1 MHAQDFNW
9 DLGPALAGFLAESAG
24 CLSETEHRTLESLI
38 VSTANASSTN
48 AQKQNALNT
57 LSICLLRP
65 CLTMSM
71 VAWFRPLI
79 LDLVG
84 RWKSLIV
91 ISTCPHHRED
101 PSDED
106 NHSNLEQSAAEQM
119 AFAFGRMLPIAPQI
133 EPYVLFVSMIGI
145 ESHLTF
151 IRHTLSILSRSP
163 HLFEI
168 ALSTTSSEVRL
179 TPIEINEDD

>member
-1 MHAQDFNW
+1 MNAQDFNW

-38 VSTANASSTN
+38 LSNTNASLTN

-65 CLTMSM
+65 CLTLPM
-71 VAWFRPLI
+71 VACFRPVI

-84 RWKSLIV
+84 RWKSLV
-91 ISTCPHHRED
+91 VVVSTCPCHRGDSLNEGN
-101 PSDED
+101 PE
-106 NHSNLEQSAAEQM
+106 LLATPEQLSAVQM

-133 EPYVLFVSMIGI
+133 EPYVL
-145 ESHLTF
+145 
-151 IRHTLSILSRSP
+151 SI
-163 HLFEI
+163 
-168 ALSTTSSEVRL
+168 V
-179 TPIEINEDD
+179 